1 MTMPATTT
9 TIEDPRSEIAEV
21 LATGYVRLT
30 LSRRDSLAESGQAEA
45 PCLHAVNTPENP
57 ERKERP

>member
-1 MTMPATTT
+1 MTMPATAIK
-9 TIEDPRSEIAEV
+9 IEDPRSEIARL

-30 LSRRDSLAESGQAEA
+30 LSRQDSLAESGQAEA

-57 ERKERP
+57 E